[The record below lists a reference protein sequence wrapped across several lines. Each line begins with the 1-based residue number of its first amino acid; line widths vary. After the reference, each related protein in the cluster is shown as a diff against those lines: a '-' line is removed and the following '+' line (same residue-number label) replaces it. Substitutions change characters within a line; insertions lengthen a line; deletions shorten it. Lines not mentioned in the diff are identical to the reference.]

1 MVQPYVCIATLRID
15 VGMSEDDV
23 VYILV
28 RKRVRD
34 ENSIKRDQTRCEMVP
49 DVTRLSRAATCLSHP
64 LYETVLGG
72 MHINQDSF
80 TLVQCE
86 IRYLWL
92 YLRSDMNM
100 YNDTV
105 QIVLRS
111 PWSKCT

>member
-49 DVTRLSRAATCLSHP
+49 DVTRLSRSHTRHNLSHP
-64 LYETVLGG
+64 FYETVLGG
-72 MHINQDSF
+72 MHINQDWIF
-80 TLVQCE
+80 VA
-86 IRYLWL
+86 L
-92 YLRSDMNM
+92 YFQS
-100 YNDTV
+100 
-105 QIVLRS
+105 
-111 PWSKCT
+111 